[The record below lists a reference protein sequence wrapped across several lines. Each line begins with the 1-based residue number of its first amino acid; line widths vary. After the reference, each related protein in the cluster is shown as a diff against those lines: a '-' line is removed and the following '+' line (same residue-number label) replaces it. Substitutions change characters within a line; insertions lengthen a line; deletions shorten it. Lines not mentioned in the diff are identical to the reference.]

1 FATFDLTGAALGSYD
16 VWAVQ
21 PGGTSTELAAGLN
34 VVAPALSN
42 SVRLG
47 LIVPQAVLVG
57 RPGTLTV
64 TYTNPGNTDLP
75 APLIL
80 LSAPD
85 ALFQV
90 PGQAGYSRPGLQL
103 LGFNPSGPF
112 GTLPPGFQGSITVS
126 FKPTTAGAGIASNFT
141 LRTLQDPAE
150 PFDWN
155 ALA

>member
-1 FATFDLTGAALGSYD
+1 
-16 VWAVQ
+16 
-21 PGGTSTELAAGLN
+21 
-34 VVAPALSN
+34 VAPALSN
-42 SVRLG
+42 SVQLG
-47 LIVPQAVLVG
+47 LVVPGGVLVG

-90 PGQAGYSRPGLQL
+90 PGQTGYSRPELQL

-112 GTLPPGFQGSITVS
+112 GTLPPGFQGSIPVP
-126 FKPTTAGAGIASNFT
+126 FLPTTAGAGIASHFT
-141 LRTLQDPAE
+141 LQTLQDATE

-155 ALA
+155 ALAARDVPADTSPQQWAGMVAQAEPLLGSTWGD